1 MLQLEMFMFSVLY
14 IVHVY
19 IFEMTSFD
27 KKKRL
32 IISLLFIYRWSYG
45 TSLSIADF

>member
-27 KKKRL
+27 KKKHHRL
-32 IISLLFIYRWSYG
+32 CYMEISFV
-45 TSLSIADF
+45 AMFHVNV